1 MSQIEIHHLR
11 GAVAIADE
19 LSFSRAASRLKITQ
33 PALTKQ
39 IQVLESILG
48 AMVFTRS
55 NQRVEI
61 TEPGK
66 IFVENARTS
75 LLNLDRAT
83 FLTRAAAKGAESVL
97 NFGSSPYVDPY
108 LVTTMLSV
116 RLPLFP
122 TLHVHAHSNLS
133 PQLIMQV
140 MTGELDVGLV
150 AAGVP
155 NGQLNSVEVSN
166 QPLYTLFSKYDSMA
180 KKHAV
185 NLADFDGRVWV
196 LFERHVHPVLYDE
209 ISAQIAPLGIRP
221 HEIQH
226 VTSAEE
232 AARFVTQ
239 DRAVAFLTRTGAWR
253 VALHGLTMRP
263 LLDNVLRVRTTLIT
277 RVDDDS
283 RLLGDFVRAAM
294 RRLRTNMPSRQKEL
308 PLTN

>member
-19 LSFSRAASRLKITQ
+19 VSFSRAASRLKITQ

-48 AMVFTRS
+48 VILFARN

-75 LLNLDRAT
+75 LLNLDRAL

-108 LVTTMLSV
+108 LIATILSL
-116 RLPLFP
+116 RLPLFS
-122 TLHVHAHSNLS
+122 TFHIHAYSNLS

-140 MTGELDVGLV
+140 MSGELDVGLV

-155 NGQLNSVEVSN
+155 NGQLNSIEVSN
-166 QPLYTLFSKYDSMA
+166 QPLYTLFSKYDRAA
-180 KKHAV
+180 KKQAV
-185 NLADFDGRVWV
+185 TLADFEDRVWV
-196 LFERHVHPVLYDE
+196 LFGRHVHPMLYDE
-209 ISAQIAPLGIRP
+209 ILGRSALLGIRP
-221 HEIQH
+221 REIQH

-239 DRAVAFLTRTGAWR
+239 DHAVAFLTRTGAWR

-263 LLDNVLRVRTTLIT
+263 LLDDEFRIRTTLIT

-283 RLLGDFVRAAM
+283 RLLGDFVRSAM
-294 RRLRTNMPSRQKEL
+294 RKLKTNKPSHQGEL
-308 PLTN
+308 PLTG

>member
-39 IQVLESILG
+39 IQILEAILG
-48 AMVFTRS
+48 VILFTRN

-66 IFVENARTS
+66 IFVENARNS

-108 LVTTMLSV
+108 LIATMLSI

-122 TLHVHAHSNLS
+122 TFHVHAYSNFS
-133 PQLIMQV
+133 PQLVIQV

-166 QPLYTLFSKYDSMA
+166 QPLYTLFSRYDRAA
-180 KKHAV
+180 KKQAV
-185 NLADFDGRVWV
+185 NLSDFDDRVWV
-196 LFERHVHPVLYDE
+196 LFGRHVHPVLYDE
-209 ISAQIAPLGIRP
+209 ILGRSALLGVRP
-221 HEIQH
+221 RDIQH

-239 DRAVAFLTRTGAWR
+239 DHAVAFLTRTGAWR

-263 LLDNVLRVRTTLIT
+263 LLDDQLRVRTTLIT
-277 RVDDDS
+277 RADDDS
-283 RLLGDFVRAAM
+283 RLLGDFVRSAM
-294 RRLRTNMPSRQKEL
+294 RKLKTIKPSHQEEL
-308 PLTN
+308 PLTG

>member
-48 AMVFTRS
+48 TILFLRS

-61 TEPGK
+61 TDPGK

-75 LLNLDRAT
+75 LLSLDRAV

-97 NFGSSPYVDPY
+97 NFGSSPYVDPF
-108 LVTTMLSV
+108 LIATMLSL
-116 RLPLFP
+116 RLPLFS
-122 TLHVHAHSNLS
+122 TFHVHAYSNLS
-133 PQLIMQV
+133 PQLTMQV
-140 MTGELDVGLV
+140 MTGELDIALV

-155 NGQLNSVEVSN
+155 NRQLNSLEVSN
-166 QPLYTLFSKYDSMA
+166 QPLYTLFGRDEPAA
-180 KKHAV
+180 KKQAV
-185 NLADFDGRVWV
+185 SLADFDDRVWV
-196 LFERHVHPVLYDE
+196 LFGRHVHPVLYEE
-209 ISAQIAPLGIRP
+209 ILSQSFLLGIRP
-221 HEIQH
+221 RDIQH

-239 DRAVAFLTRTGAWR
+239 DRGIAFLTRTGAWR
-253 VALHGLTMRP
+253 VAHHGLTMRP
-263 LLDNVLRVRTTLIT
+263 MTDQELRVRTTLIT
-277 RVDDDS
+277 RGDNNS
-283 RLLGDFVRAAM
+283 RLLSDFVRSAM
-294 RRLRTNMPSRQKEL
+294 KKLKSNGIARQREL
-308 PLTN
+308 PLTG